1 MTHHT
6 SSIIPIWAGLRGN
19 IDAYDLIICDLWGV
33 MHDGISLHTPAQDAL
48 IEARRAGVQT
58 VFLSNAPRPRAY
70 VREHLAAMGMAP
82 ELLDNV
88 VTSGGLARDYVR
100 AHFSGGA
107 LYHMGPRTDSGTV
120 AGLPVT
126 LTTKL
131 EDADAILATDLDR
144 GSLDDHRTLLAGAAE
159 RQVPFLCA
167 NPDRVVHVGSKLYA
181 CAGAVADIYAGM
193 GGPVVWFGKPVASA
207 FMACRREI
215 GLEDCAPADVPEK
228 ILMIGDSMQTDI
240 AGAVAAGLDSVLI
253 TGGIH
258 RAHLAGHFASSP
270 ASPAAGVMTRAA
282 FLEVVPQPEQSANGH
297 AGTHSAAKALTQ
309 RAEETKADTAV
320 KSGSITGTKTGTNPE
335 TNTGTN
341 TGADTGAEPPLVV
354 PSALMQALA
363 W

>member
-1 MTHHT
+1 MSNHI
-6 SSIIPIWAGLRGN
+6 SPIIPIWAGLSGN

-33 MHDGISLHTPAQDAL
+33 MHDGISLHAPAVDAL

-70 VREHLAAMGMAP
+70 VREHLAAMGMAA

-107 LYHMGPRTDSGTV
+107 LYHMGPRSDGGTV

-126 LTTKL
+126 VTAKL

-144 GSLDDHRTLLAGAAE
+144 GSLDDHRTLLAAAAE

-167 NPDRVVHVGSKLYA
+167 NPDRVVHVGSQLYA
-181 CAGAVADIYAGM
+181 CAGAVADIYADM
-193 GGPVVWFGKPVASA
+193 GGPVVWFGKPVVSA

-215 GLEDCAPADVPEK
+215 GLADCAPADVPEK

-258 RAHLAGHFASSP
+258 RGHLAGHFASRQP
-270 ASPAAGVMTRAA
+270 GREPKAAGEMTREA
-282 FLEVVPQPEQSANGH
+282 FLEAVPQPEQSANGH
-297 AGTHSAAKALTQ
+297 AGTHIVAQALAANRQGSAVGAV
-309 RAEETKADTAV
+309 TKPA
-320 KSGSITGTKTGTNPE
+320 
-335 TNTGTN
+335 
-341 TGADTGAEPPLVV
+341 LVV